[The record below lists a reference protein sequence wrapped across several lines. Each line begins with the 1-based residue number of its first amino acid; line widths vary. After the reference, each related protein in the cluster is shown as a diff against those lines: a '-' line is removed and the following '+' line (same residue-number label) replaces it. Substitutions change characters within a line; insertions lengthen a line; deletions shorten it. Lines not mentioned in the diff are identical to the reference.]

1 MRYEILWKRIW
12 IPLDL
17 ETWNLILQHSIQ
29 CGAGTS
35 MYLLI
40 NSTIVVVIR
49 GPRATLWGSVYL
61 DDHGE
66 EDRDLKWVDLDLW
79 HFFEINHETTPEV
92 VTHLNKEIQRNMNL
106 CYSLFNIYISWVFL
120 WLLLK
125 SLSLFYGLVNIK
137 SHLVR
142 NYLLTCE
149 GNYSCNTISP
159 N

>member
-1 MRYEILWKRIW
+1 MKK
-12 IPLDL
+12 
-17 ETWNLILQHSIQ
+17 N
-29 CGAGTS
+29 
-35 MYLLI
+35 M
-40 NSTIVVVIR
+40 N
-49 GPRATLWGSVYL
+49 TLGF
-61 DDHGE
+61 
-66 EDRDLKWVDLDLW
+66 RDLKSDFAAFHSVWSWNKHVPVDQLHHSGCYTWTPGHALGLCLSGRSW
-79 HFFEINHETTPEV
+79 RRRPWPQVSWPWPLTFFEINHETTPEV
-92 VTHLNKEIQRNMNL
+92 VTHLNKEIQRNLNL